1 MFDLAKSIP
10 QQGIIK
16 YNLLTSDEVDFSF
29 QKYNC
34 SFLLKFAG
42 DPYVLTCNLLIKF
55 KDGKVKYEYSDFTGK
70 YYDLIYMN
78 KTISDEIKEIV
89 KTNAANNR
97 KERDAKYKESEE
109 KDLSNVE

>member
-1 MFDLAKSIP
+1 
-10 QQGIIK
+10 
-16 YNLLTSDEVDFSF
+16 
-29 QKYNC
+29 
-34 SFLLKFAG
+34 
-42 DPYVLTCNLLIKF
+42 
-55 KDGKVKYEYSDFTGK
+55 
-70 YYDLIYMN
+70 MN